1 MHKHTHTHTHIHIHT
16 YNCTRKIAHILT
28 FLGTHNAHTH
38 THTHTCTRYRVQ
50 KTQAHSGVIHSNV
63 PDGSDGVLDRALRQ
77 MMGGTLTSK
86 QHKEQVGPG
95 SG

>member
-1 MHKHTHTHTHIHIHT
+1 
-16 YNCTRKIAHILT
+16 
-28 FLGTHNAHTH
+28 
-38 THTHTCTRYRVQ
+38 VQ